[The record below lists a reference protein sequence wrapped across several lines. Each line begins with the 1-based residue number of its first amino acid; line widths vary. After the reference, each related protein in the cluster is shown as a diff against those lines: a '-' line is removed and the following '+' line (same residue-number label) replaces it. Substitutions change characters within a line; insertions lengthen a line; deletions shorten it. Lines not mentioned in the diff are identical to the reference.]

1 MEQIMAEKFIEDN
14 KECLDLLIQKINEA
28 DTVFLDNE
36 EDMKSN
42 RKAIEIVDSWMA
54 EIFAISKG
62 TLRIEKETDF
72 IKRYSD

>member
-1 MEQIMAEKFIEDN
+1 MAEKFIEDN